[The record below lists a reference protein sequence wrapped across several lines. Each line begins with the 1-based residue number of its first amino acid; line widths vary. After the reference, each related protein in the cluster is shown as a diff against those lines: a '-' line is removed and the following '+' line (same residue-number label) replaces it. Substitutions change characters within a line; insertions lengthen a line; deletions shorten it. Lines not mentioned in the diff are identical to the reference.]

1 MVFSRNEE
9 DCYKKRGVCMNEE
22 MIESIVECMSS
33 DEDLKAV
40 QRIQTEHR
48 LKLVHAWGIKEGSR
62 VLEIGCGQGDTTAAL
77 AYVVGEAGFV
87 HGVDIASPDY
97 GAPITVGDAARY
109 LQQSALG
116 KQIHM
121 EFNVDVL
128 AADIDFPEAGFD
140 YIVFSHCSW
149 YLKSFEELEAILEK
163 SRKWGK
169 RLCFAEWDARIQTIE
184 QYPHFLAVLIQSQYE
199 CFKESSLSNI
209 RTLFT
214 PNDVKRIAESAGWTI
229 TTEQSI
235 HSPQLQDAQ
244 WEIAMTLDNYKE
256 EISELSNVP
265 DKLKSLIQSE
275 VTLLEQTGNNQP
287 MSTYVFCADRS

>member
-1 MVFSRNEE
+1 
-9 DCYKKRGVCMNEE
+9 
-22 MIESIVECMSS
+22 MIETIVECMSS
-33 DEDLKAV
+33 DKDMKAV

-48 LKLVHAWGIKEGSR
+48 LKLVQAWGVKEGSR

-109 LQQSALG
+109 LQQSVLG

-128 AADIDFPEAGFD
+128 AMDIDFPEDSFD

-149 YLKSFEELEAILEK
+149 YLKSFEELEAILKK

-169 RLCFAEWDARIQTIE
+169 HLCFAEWDARIQTIE
-184 QYPHFLAVLIQSQYE
+184 QYPHFLAVLIQAQYE
-199 CFKESSLSNI
+199 CFKESGLSNI

-214 PNDVKRIAESAGWTI
+214 PDDVKRIAESAGWTV
-229 TTEQSI
+229 TNEQSV
-235 HSPQLQDAQ
+235 HSPQLQDAK
-244 WEIAMTLDNYKE
+244 WEIAMTLDDYKE
-256 EISELSNVP
+256 EISKLSDVP
-265 DKLKSLIQSE
+265 NKLKSLIQSE
-275 VTLLEQTGNNQP
+275 VILLEQTCNSQP

>member
-1 MVFSRNEE
+1 MVFSRNEK
-9 DCYKKRGVCMNEE
+9 DCYLKRGVYMKEE
-22 MIESIVECMSS
+22 MIETIVECMSS
-33 DEDLKAV
+33 DKDMKAV

-48 LKLVHAWGIKEGSR
+48 LKLVRAWGIHEGSR

-121 EFNVDVL
+121 EFTVDVL
-128 AADIDFPEAGFD
+128 ATDVDFPEDSFD

-149 YLKSFEELEAILEK
+149 YLKSFEELEAILKK

-169 RLCFAEWDARIQTIE
+169 HLCFAEWDARIQTIE

-214 PNDVKRIAESAGWTI
+214 PDDVKRIAGSAGWTV
-229 TTEQSI
+229 TNEQSI
-235 HSPQLQDAQ
+235 HSPQLQDAR

-256 EISELSNVP
+256 EISKLSNVP
-265 DKLKSLIQSE
+265 GKLKSLIQSE
-275 VTLLEQTGNNQP
+275 VTLLEQTRNNQS
-287 MSTYVFCADRS
+287 MSTYVFCADK